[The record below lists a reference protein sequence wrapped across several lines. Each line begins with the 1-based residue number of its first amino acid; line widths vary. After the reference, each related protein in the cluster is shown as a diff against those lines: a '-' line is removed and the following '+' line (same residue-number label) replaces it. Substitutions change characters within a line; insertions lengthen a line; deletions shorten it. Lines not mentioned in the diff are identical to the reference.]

1 MELFSLLAKLTLDTK
16 EYDKSISEAEK
27 AAKGMTIDEPKL
39 GLDTSEFESGISE
52 AENMNVDLD
61 DPELGLDNSE
71 FNSHLDESQ
80 DKADSFGVSVGS
92 VFKELKGVIAAAGI
106 AGVVAG
112 IVSSLKEGVDLART
126 HGDMIDKQSQKM
138 NISAKA
144 YQEWAYALD
153 LSGANIDDLNR
164 GLRTWQQSVG
174 DEEAIGKMSDAF
186 NALGIDAETAFKK
199 IESGENLDQLLNQ
212 VMYGLAD
219 YSGGDRGAIV
229 EALFGKNANGL
240 NALFNQTAED
250 IRNAKQEAE
259 DLGMIMS
266 DDEVKNAANY
276 NDAVTRLQGALNGI
290 KEAFAGSILPL
301 LTDAANTV
309 AGIIAFFNPR
319 AGKTLLSDIFKNTDK
334 EFAKNLSTIEGTSG
348 AALDLIDKLFAMG
361 DAEKM
366 TAEQQA
372 EWKSTAEWLINNI
385 PSLSDVIDLDTLS
398 IKDNKDAVI
407 ANVREWENLAKQRAL
422 AQAKEAKQQA
432 MYDQNAEA
440 IDKVAQARAKEYDAM
455 AKQNEMVAEAN
466 RLLSEN
472 DELAELFNGVYGT
485 TTVDKNSADYESMM
499 NWLNNIGYQ
508 YANTDTLNDLT
519 TEYTKLTTEQAKLTA
534 EAETAQKQIDEAE
547 REYEL
552 WVKAIDELYGS
563 EAESAEGA
571 KTQASDLK
579 RIIDSLPGRKTIELV
594 TPRLMQYAIGSD
606 YIPYDQMAILHR
618 GERVLT
624 ATEARQERSAGTDFS
639 GLEDKIEAAIRRGI
653 EGATVRSYL
662 NGRDITDEVNRQNIA
677 AVKGRRFS
685 G

>member
-27 AAKGMTIDEPKL
+27 AAKGMTIEEPKL

-52 AENMNVDLD
+52 VENTDVDLD

-71 FNSHLDESQ
+71 FNDNLDESQ
-80 DKADSFGVSVGS
+80 DKASSFGDAVGS
-92 VFKELKGVIAAAGI
+92 TFTQLKGVIAAAGI

-266 DDEVKNAANY
+266 DEEVKNAANY

-290 KEAFAGSILPL
+290 KEAFAGSIIPL

-309 AGIIAFFNPR
+309 AKIVAFFNPR
-319 AGKTLLSDIFKNTDK
+319 NNQKTLSEMFGDSEGK
-334 EFAKNLSTIEGTSG
+334 FAEELVDIEGT
-348 AALDLIDKLFAMG
+348 AAAAETLADKLLAMG
-361 DAEKM
+361 DTSKM
-366 TAEQQA
+366 TAEQYA
-372 EWKSTAEWLINNI
+372 IWKGTAEELIELV
-385 PSLSDVIDLDTLS
+385 PSLGEVIDTES
-398 IKDNKDAVI
+398 GQINANSEEIKENIKQ
-407 ANVREWENLAKQRAL
+407 WENLAKQKAL
-422 AQAKEAKQQA
+422 QTLKEEKLAAIAEKQKDLVEKSIDVNRKAAETEKARVESLSKINTILTANGQDALDANATLQDVFDAQTKLVTDNPYDTALQINMGNAIQEWTSANAKAVDAQQEL
-432 MYDQNAEA
+432 DNLN
-440 IDKVAQARAKEYDAM
+440 KE
-455 AKQNEMVAEAN
+455 VAE
-466 RLLSEN
+466 
-472 DELAELFNGVYGT
+472 G
-485 TTVDKNSADYESMM
+485 
-499 NWLNNIGYQ
+499 Q
-508 YANTDTLNDLT
+508 
-519 TEYTKLTTEQAKLTA
+519 Q
-534 EAETAQKQIDEAE
+534 
-547 REYEL
+547 EYEEWL
-552 WVKAIDELYGS
+552 AAAESLYG
-563 EAESAEGA
+563 GLD
-571 KTQASDLK
+571 QDASDATSKAMDLK
-579 RIIDSLPGRKTIELV
+579 RVIDSLPGRKTIELV

-624 ATEARQERSAGTDFS
+624 ATEARQERSAGGDFS

-662 NGRDITDEVNRQNIA
+662 NGRDITDEVNRQNIN